1 MIIREITEELL
12 ESAKEYPVVTIL
24 GPRQSGKTTL
34 VKMTYPDKP
43 YFSMEDPD
51 IRLAAEQDPRGFLN
65 DIPAGAI
72 IDEIQRLPILMSY
85 IQALLMNARKAGCL
99 S

>member
-24 GPRQSGKTTL
+24 GPRQSGKTSL

-43 YFSMEDPD
+43 YFSMK
-51 IRLAAEQDPRGFLN
+51 IRISGWRPNKTPGVF
-65 DIPAGAI
+65 
-72 IDEIQRLPILMSY
+72 
-85 IQALLMNARKAGCL
+85 
-99 S
+99 